1 MSFSKDVGILEEL
14 WNAPGAFVL
23 REGKVFEREN
33 LEELMLGIFSSH
45 PRVLQR
51 ICQIRVENNTNHISQ
66 FLC

>member
-51 ICQIRVENNTNHISQ
+51 ICQIN
-66 FLC
+66 